1 MKKPIIFIHLFV
13 FSTFLV
19 IGIIGLAQA
28 KDRAE
33 VVHWWVSGGEAAA
46 MQVVIQKFEKQGYT
60 WIDTP
65 VKASYQAKSVAISR
79 MLDGT
84 PPTLVQWHAG
94 IALKEL
100 YDEGL
105 IRDLTPLVQ
114 KYNWQ
119 KAIPQVLLEQISV
132 DGKIVAIPM
141 TLHGSNWLWANKK
154 VFEQTGNPIP
164 ADWQEF
170 LNIAPKLQKEGYIP
184 LALGAQPW
192 QIRLLFNNVLLSVG
206 GSSLYEEV
214 MINHNPVAIESEAM
228 ANVFSVF
235 GKLRQYT
242 DENNTDRSWS
252 ETTKLVIEGKA
263 ALQIMGDWAKGE
275 FSQAGQVPE
284 KEFICEFSP
293 GTQNRYL
300 IVTDV
305 FVAPATTKA
314 EDLAMQEKLI
324 SIMMDT
330 ETQRE
335 FNLSKGSIPTRVDV
349 STKGFDSCSTKA
361 MKAVAGGA
369 KIIPGFNMTN
379 KGLISNVLMDSISK
393 YWQSEELSPEQAAE
407 DLAKAIRQASI

>member
-1 MKKPIIFIHLFV
+1 MKKLIIFIHIFV
-13 FSTFLV
+13 FSAVLA
-19 IGIIGLAQA
+19 IAIAQA
-28 KDRAE
+28 KHRAE
-33 VVHWWVSGGEAAA
+33 VIHWWVSGGEAAA
-46 MQVVIQKFEKQGYT
+46 MQVVIEKFEQQGYT
-60 WIDTP
+60 WVDTP

-100 YDEGL
+100 YEEGL
-105 IRDLTPLVQ
+105 IRDLTPLMQ

-119 KAIPQVLLEQISV
+119 KVIPQVLLEQVSV

-141 TLHGSNWLWANKK
+141 TLHGANWLWANKK
-154 VFEQTGNPIP
+154 VFDQTGNPIP
-164 ADWQEF
+164 ANWQEF
-170 LNIAPKLQKEGYIP
+170 LDIAPKLQKDGYIP
-184 LALGAQPW
+184 LALGEQSW
-192 QIRLLFNNVLLSVG
+192 QLRLLFNNVLLSVG
-206 GSSLYEEV
+206 GSALYEEV
-214 MINHNPVAIESEAM
+214 MIKHNPVAIESEAM
-228 ANVFSVF
+228 ANVFAVF

-242 DENNTDRSWS
+242 DENNADRSWS

-275 FSQAGQVPE
+275 FSQVGQLPE

-293 GTQNRYL
+293 GTADRYL

-305 FVAPATTKA
+305 FVAPTTSKK

-324 SIMMDT
+324 SILMDT

-335 FNLSKGSIPTRVDV
+335 FNLSKGSIPPRVDV
-349 STKGFDSCSTKA
+349 STSGFDSCSSKA

-369 KIIPGFNMTN
+369 QIIPGFNMTN

-393 YWQSEELSPEQAAE
+393 FWQSEELSPEQAAE